1 VSDERAAK
9 LQEGFDMMVVASEVA
24 DGIIEDYKNENTKFR
39 ARIEELE
46 ADVRLLRLDN
56 ERLRKEL
63 EMFPQND
70 FNPPDAFGMEGP
82 P

>member
-1 VSDERAAK
+1 VSDDRVAEISKKWTATG
-9 LQEGFDMMVVASEVA
+9 GFILKEDMRWL
-24 DGIIEDYKNENTKFR
+24 R